1 MMDKERLQKYIGT
14 ENLTV
19 IEAMRKIDLNGK
31 GILYI
36 VDSYGRL
43 SGSLTD
49 GDIRRWLIKTGDLS
63 ETVEQMAFRNTKSLP
78 ITEIQNNVSFMK
90 KEKIQSVPI
99 IDEEHRI
106 VDIRFNYEE
115 AGECGE
121 EKGVLD
127 SIPVIIMAGGRGT
140 RLYPYTKILPKPL
153 IPIGDVPILERIM
166 ERFYRYGVKDFYLTV
181 NYKKEMIKSY
191 FADQKTP
198 YFIHYAEEVEPL
210 GTAGSIRLITD
221 VFSTP
226 VIVTNCDILIEE
238 NFGKVMEHHRKFG
251 NDMTIISSLKNMI
264 IPYGVLHTKE
274 RGIITSMDE
283 KPQLSYFINTGV
295 YVVNP
300 EFFDWIPEGKVFHM
314 TDLAEKMMCEGKCV
328 GMYPISEN
336 SFLDMGEF
344 EEMKKMED
352 RINSGY
358 VK

>member
-78 ITEIQNNVSFMK
+78 VTEIQNNVSFMK
-90 KEKIQSVPI
+90 KEQIRSVPI
-99 IDEEHRI
+99 IDQEHRI
-106 VDIRFNYEE
+106 VDIRFNYE
-115 AGECGE
+115 GIGDYK
-121 EKGVLD
+121 KGSGILASV
-127 SIPVIIMAGGRGT
+127 PVIIMAGGKGT

-166 ERFYRYGVKDFYLTV
+166 ERFYHYGVKDFYLTV

-198 YFIHYAEEVEPL
+198 YSIHYAEEDEPL
-210 GTAGSIRLITD
+210 GTAGSIRLIEDT
-221 VFSTP
+221 FSVP

-238 NFGKVMEHHRKFG
+238 DFEKVIEHHYKFG
-251 NDMTIISSLKNMI
+251 NDMTIISSLKNI
-264 IPYGVLHTKE
+264 TIPYGVLHTKE
-274 RGIITSMDE
+274 EGIITSMEE
-283 KPQLSYFINTGV
+283 KPQLSYFVNTGV

-300 EFFDWIPEGKVFHM
+300 EFLEWIPKGRVFHM
-314 TDLAEKMMCEGKCV
+314 TDLAEKMICEGKSV

-352 RINSGY
+352 RISNGY
-358 VK
+358 VR